1 MTMPRRFV
9 ALGDS
14 FTEGVGD
21 VDRRLPN
28 NRRGWADR
36 VAEEFARH
44 DDRTLY
50 ANLAVRGRRLQRI
63 VDEQLE
69 PALALNPTLI
79 SFYAGGNDLLMAR
92 LNLGRLMRD
101 YENAVMRLKASGAT
115 IVLFTDQ
122 WLSPIARFARHV
134 ISARTAVPSNWDSNA
149 AILAVVEALMASATK
164 SLWDLSKAR
173 MEALE
178 MLRKSVPR

>member
-28 NRRGWADR
+28 NCRGWADR
-36 VAEEFARH
+36 VAEDFARH

-79 SFYAGGNDLLMAR
+79 SFYAAWQRPPHGPAQPGLT
-92 LNLGRLMRD
+92 MR
-101 YENAVMRLKASGAT
+101 
-115 IVLFTDQ
+115 I
-122 WLSPIARFARHV
+122 
-134 ISARTAVPSNWDSNA
+134 
-149 AILAVVEALMASATK
+149 TK
-164 SLWDLSKAR
+164 
-173 MEALE
+173 M
-178 MLRKSVPR
+178 P